1 MTSPNAVV
9 EMIHPNP
16 MPVILTTDEE
26 RDVDARAVGVEM
38 ACATMLAHLIRRLDV
53 ARQPPGLTQGRSA
66 QYDGKMMPRSIYLM
80 PIAGDVTS
88 IGLEY
93 WHADRVAISWSGFV
107 QCADRNAPPH
117 RPAWIE
123 HENLGAITGTGVPR
137 RFNPDITAPRASPPP
152 APNGRVHAGSFH
164 KWISSGVP
172 WCAPAFRCCL

>member
-66 QYDGKMMPRSIYLM
+66 QYDGRMMPRSIYLM
-80 PIAGDVTS
+80 PIGNVTS
-88 IGLEY
+88 IRLE
-93 WHADRVAISWSGFV
+93 
-107 QCADRNAPPH
+107 
-117 RPAWIE
+117 
-123 HENLGAITGTGVPR
+123 
-137 RFNPDITAPRASPPP
+137 
-152 APNGRVHAGSFH
+152 
-164 KWISSGVP
+164 
-172 WCAPAFRCCL
+172 